1 MVELDGSNAL
11 LRAGDQFKKVH
22 APSLVGTA
30 ESLDLPTVQDAR
42 AELDAVVLASLSNKQ
57 LDGVYREAKVF
68 DELILATSETPVNDR
83 YEAAADALG
92 RDCCTDR

>member
-1 MVELDGSNAL
+1 MSAECLDTSVGARLWYEGAAWTVVELDGSNAL

-57 LDGVYREAKVF
+57 LGSSRTRV
-68 DELILATSETPVNDR
+68 
-83 YEAAADALG
+83 
-92 RDCCTDR
+92 